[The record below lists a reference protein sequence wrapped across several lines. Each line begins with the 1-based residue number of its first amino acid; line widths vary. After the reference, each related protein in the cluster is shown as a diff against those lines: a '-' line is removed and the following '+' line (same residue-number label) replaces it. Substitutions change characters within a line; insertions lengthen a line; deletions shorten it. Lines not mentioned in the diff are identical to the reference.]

1 MKVKLT
7 GIIEVQVEVETEI
20 DDYFF
25 EWYDKST
32 GKYYGGTFEGREFHS
47 LHRDDKELWATLY
60 LHHHSDEE
68 AEIWATVTM
77 TDIGNGEALSAEF
90 IEAEV
95 LDV

>member
-32 GKYYGGTFEGREFHS
+32 GKYYGGAFEGREFHG
-47 LHRDDKELWATLY
+47 LHRDDKELWITLY
-60 LHHHSDEE
+60 LHHHSDDK
-68 AEIWATVTM
+68 AEIWATAPPLE
-77 TDIGNGEALSAEF
+77 GGEVLTAEF
-90 IEAEV
+90 VEAEV
-95 LDV
+95 HGRG

>member
-1 MKVKLT
+1 MRVKLT

-20 DDYFF
+20 DAEHFTRWAGMTTVP
-25 EWYDKST
+25 EEALIP
-32 GKYYGGTFEGREFHS
+32 KYLREY
-47 LHRDDKELWATLY
+47 T
-60 LHHHSDEE
+60 DEE